1 MIKNTQEI
9 NVLVNGN
16 VVKEY
21 THQGYTYIEAKDGS
35 NFSIRLKNNGGSRI
49 MAIISVD
56 GIDVITGEKASDT
69 QSGYVLSPHSSTEIK
84 GFRIDSESVASFK
97 FTEKGKGNGYAEVK
111 GDASN
116 AGVIG
121 VRIYSEKEKLLTL
134 TEAYKLTKLFT
145 ETPYK
150 SNQITCGGFVDN
162 NYSSGGSNYVD
173 FSTLNSSTL
182 SASSVNCNYSTGG
195 GIMRSINISEN
206 TEVKGFD
213 TVTEF
218 GSKAESKVVTTTFE
232 IGNLLSEFSFLYA
245 SRESLKQMGIQFQ
258 KITEI
263 RLPDAF
269 DKNMKFC
276 TPPANWKG

>member
-21 THQGYTYIEAKDGS
+21 VHQGHTYIEAKDGS
-35 NFSIRLKNNGGSRI
+35 NFSIRLKNNGGSRV

-69 QSGYVLSPHSSTEIK
+69 QSGYVLTPYSSTEIK

-121 VRIYSEKEKLLTL
+121 VRIYSEKEKLLTS
-134 TEAYKLTKLFT
+134 TEAYKLTKLFK
-145 ETPYK
+145 ETPCK

-182 SASSVNCNYSTGG
+182 SASSFNCNYSTGG

-232 IGNLLSEFSFLYA
+232 IGNLLLEFSFLYA

>member
-16 VVKEY
+16 AVKEY
-21 THQGYTYIEAKDGS
+21 VHQEHTYIEAKDGS
-35 NFSIRLKNNGGSRI
+35 NFSIRLKNNGGSRV

-69 QSGYVLSPHSSTEIK
+69 QSGYVLTPYSSTEIK

-97 FTEKGKGNGYAEVK
+97 FTEKGKCNGYAEIK

-121 VRIYSEKEKLLTL
+121 VRIYSEKEKLLTSS
-134 TEAYKLTKLFT
+134 EVFRLTKSFKDKTYGSLGD
-145 ETPYK
+145 
-150 SNQITCGGFVDN
+150 QITCGGFVN
-162 NYSSGGSNYVD
+162 TNYSGEVNSMD
-173 FSTLNSSTL
+173 LSTLNSSL
-182 SASSVNCNYSTGG
+182 SSMSMNCSYSTGANVL
-195 GIMRSINISEN
+195 RSVNLSEN

-218 GSKAESKVVTTTFE
+218 GAKAESKVVTTVFK
-232 IGNLLSEFSFLYA
+232 IGKLISEFSFLYA
-245 SRESLKQMGIQFQ
+245 SKESLKQMGIQFQ
-258 KITEI
+258 RITEI